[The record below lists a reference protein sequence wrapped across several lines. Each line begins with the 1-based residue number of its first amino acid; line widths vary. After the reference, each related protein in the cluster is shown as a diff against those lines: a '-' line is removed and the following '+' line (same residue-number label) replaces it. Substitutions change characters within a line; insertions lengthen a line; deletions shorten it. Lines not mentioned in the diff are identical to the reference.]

1 MKKRLNFLTLLVLIL
16 ALTAVAV
23 SFALLFLPVGNLVTG
38 NAENSNA
45 VSASL
50 ALIIAT
56 IGFVIALYMQSAEYR
71 RETEIV
77 DGLQEARILLELM
90 VSRASVAQAG
100 GRKNLNL
107 RFENEKQQLI
117 ETLKG
122 SAGRFLNYI
131 RITKDVAAS
140 EKKLP
145 ESWRLLY
152 VHTGNILNAE
162 HLNECAGDLV
172 GLLALL
178 KSISSDDVHKH
189 ANKVISLD
197 SIDALNAKED
207 IVIRAFRE
215 TIEENRNKA
224 REQDADLAPEDLARM
239 IDELRNQMEKS
250 EQGRKALEELEDS
263 FANATKG
270 DVKAAAYV
278 VSIHKMIMKK
288 PKG

>member
-38 NAENSNA
+38 SAENSNA

-90 VSRASVAQAG
+90 VSRASVAQTG
-100 GRKNLNL
+100 GRKNLDL

-122 SAGRFLNYI
+122 PAGRFLNYI

-140 EKKLP
+140 EKKTP
-145 ESWRLLY
+145 EIWRLLY
-152 VHTGNILNAE
+152 VHTGNLLNAE
-162 HLNECAGDLV
+162 HLNECASDLV

-178 KSISSDDVHKH
+178 KSISGEDIHKH
-189 ANKVISLD
+189 ANKIISVD

-224 REQDADLAPEDLARM
+224 REQDADLAPEELAQM

-250 EQGRKALEELEDS
+250 EQGRKALGELEDS
-263 FANATKG
+263 FVNATKG
-270 DVKAAAYV
+270 DVKAAAYI
-278 VSIHKMIMKK
+278 VSIHKMIMK
-288 PKG
+288 PD

>member
-38 NAENSNA
+38 SAENSNA

-90 VSRASVAQAG
+90 VSRASVAQTG

-122 SAGRFLNYI
+122 PAGRFLNYI

-140 EKKLP
+140 EKKTP
-145 ESWRLLY
+145 EIWRLLY
-152 VHTGNILNAE
+152 VHTGNLLNAE
-162 HLNECAGDLV
+162 HLNECASDLV

-178 KSISSDDVHKH
+178 KSISGEDIHKH
-189 ANKVISLD
+189 ANKIISVD

-215 TIEENRNKA
+215 TIEENREKA
-224 REQDADLAPEDLARM
+224 RQQDADLAPEELARM

-250 EQGRKALEELEDS
+250 EQGRKALEELEGS

-270 DVKAAAYV
+270 DVKAAAYI
-278 VSIHKMIMKK
+278 VSIHKMIMK
-288 PKG
+288 PG

>member
-23 SFALLFLPVGNLVTG
+23 SFALLFLPIGNLVTG
-38 NAENSNA
+38 SAENSNA

-90 VSRASVAQAG
+90 VSRASVAQTG

-122 SAGRFLNYI
+122 PAGRFLNYI

-140 EKKLP
+140 EKKTP
-145 ESWRLLY
+145 EIWRLLY
-152 VHTGNILNAE
+152 VHTGNLLNAE
-162 HLNECAGDLV
+162 HLNECASDLV

-178 KSISSDDVHKH
+178 KSISGEDIHKH
-189 ANKVISLD
+189 ANKIISVD

-215 TIEENRNKA
+215 TIEENREKI
-224 REQDADLAPEDLARM
+224 RTQDADIAPEELARL
-239 IDELRNQMEKS
+239 IDELRTTMGKS

-278 VSIHKMIMKK
+278 VSIHKMIMKSD
-288 PKG
+288 